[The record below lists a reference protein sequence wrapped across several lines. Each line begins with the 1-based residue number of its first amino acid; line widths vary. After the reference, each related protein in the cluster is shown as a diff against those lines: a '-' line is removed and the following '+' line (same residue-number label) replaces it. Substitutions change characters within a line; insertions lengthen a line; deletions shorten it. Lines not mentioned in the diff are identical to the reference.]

1 MCGLNAIFAYGQA
14 AAPVLGDEL
23 VRVREAMR
31 PRGPDGAGLWISDD
45 GRVGL
50 GHRRLAIIDL
60 SDAGAQPMRL
70 SDDLLDPIITF
81 NGEIY
86 NYKELRAELEAQ
98 GSVFRSNCDTEVLL
112 HLYRREGSAML
123 DPLRG
128 MYAFVIWDPRARRLI
143 AARDPFSIKPLY
155 YADDGQTIRIT
166 SQVKA
171 LLAGGGID
179 TTPEP
184 AGQVGF
190 YLFGHVPE
198 PFTLF
203 KHIRALAPG
212 HVLEV
217 TEGGE
222 PVEHP
227 RCDIVDVLAEA
238 EAMPTVMASS
248 AADVAAALADS
259 VRAHLVADVDVGA
272 FLSAGKDSTTIVA
285 LAARGG
291 QKLNTLTLGFA
302 EFAGTPYDEVPL
314 AEAVAARLS
323 ASHHTSRITR
333 ADFAAERERIVN
345 AMDQPS
351 IDGVNT
357 YLVSRAA
364 AAAGM
369 KVALSGL
376 GGDEVF
382 AGYSTFTRVPRLVR
396 SFGRLARWRS
406 FGVWIRRALRPL
418 VQRFGNRKYA
428 SLVEYGGG
436 YAQAY
441 LLCRSLYL
449 PWELPSVLDP
459 ELAAAGLER
468 LAMIDRLRAVEGR
481 LKSPRAKVSALEL
494 CFYMRNQLL
503 RDSDWAGMAHSLEI
517 RVPFIDMALLRCLA
531 PHIVGAQP
539 FSKLAMLAGVR
550 DLLPAS
556 LLDRPKSGFSVPV
569 AAWLNADAERA
580 TDLRAWAG
588 HVSDAFQPTISSGA
602 ASG

>member
-1 MCGLNAIFAYGQA
+1 MCGLNAIFAYGA
-14 AAPVLGDEL
+14 GAAPVSTEEV

-31 PRGPDGAGLWISDD
+31 SRGPDGGGLWISDD

-70 SDDLLDPIITF
+70 GGAAADPIITF

-86 NYKELRAELEAQ
+86 NYRELRAELQGQ
-98 GSVFRSNCDTEVLL
+98 GSAFRSHCDTEVLL
-112 HLYRREGSAML
+112 HLYRRDGAAMA
-123 DPLRG
+123 DRLRG
-128 MYAFVIWDPRARRLI
+128 MYAFVIWDPRERRLL
-143 AARDPFSIKPLY
+143 AARDPFGIKPLY
-155 YADDGQTIRIT
+155 YADDGQTIRIA

-179 TTPEP
+179 TAPEP

-190 YLFGHVPE
+190 YLFGHIPE

-203 KHIRALAPG
+203 KGIRALEPG
-212 HVLEV
+212 QVLQV
-217 TEGGE
+217 TQGGGGGI
-222 PVEHP
+222 EHAG
-227 RCDIVDVLAEA
+227 CDIVDILAAAEA
-238 EAMPTVMASS
+238 NPPGTASGS
-248 AADVAAALADS
+248 DAIAEALADS

-272 FLSAGKDSTTIVA
+272 FLSAGKDSATIVA

-291 QKLNTLTLGFA
+291 EKLNTLTLGFA

-314 AEAVAARLS
+314 AEAIAARLA
-323 ASHHTSRITR
+323 ASHRTCRISR
-333 ADFAAERERIVN
+333 ADFTAERERILD

-364 AAAGM
+364 AMAGM

-376 GGDEVF
+376 GGDELF
-382 AGYSTFTRVPRLVR
+382 AGYPTFARIPRLVR
-396 SFGRLARWRS
+396 TFGWLPHWPS
-406 FGVWIRRALRPL
+406 FGVWVRRALQPL
-418 VQRFGNRKYA
+418 IKRFGNRKYA
-428 SLVEYGGG
+428 SLMEYGGG
-436 YAQAY
+436 YAEAY

-449 PWELPSVLDP
+449 PWELPRLLDP
-459 ELAAAGLER
+459 DVAAEGLER
-468 LAMIDRLRAVEGR
+468 LAISDRLRAVESR
-481 LKSPRAKVSALEL
+481 LRSTRAKVSALEL

-517 RVPFIDMALLRCLA
+517 RVPFVDIEVLRRLA
-531 PHIVGAQP
+531 PRIVGAEA
-539 FSKLAMLAGVR
+539 FSKADMLEGVR
-550 DLLPAS
+550 DLLPSA
-556 LLDRPKSGFSVPV
+556 LLDRPKSGFSVPI
-569 AAWLNADAERA
+569 ATWLDADADRP

-588 HVSDAFQPTISSGA
+588 QVMAAFQPGVPIRA
-602 ASG
+602 